1 MIKVRISVK
10 IIQIH
15 SAASRPSLNYSFTR
29 AARFIRLIYDL
40 IYPEDVLEAA
50 FLLTNSSFISYFPAN
65 TTTNLHPLLYILR
78 TTWNGSDAIGRLIF
92 RLIFRAIIML
102 VLRMELAV
110 VGLGNRTEYE
120 LFRRVRIVPDRSKP

>member
-40 IYPEDVLEAA
+40 IYPEDVEAA
-50 FLLTNSSFISYFPAN
+50 FLLTNSSFISYFSAN
-65 TTTNLHPLLYILR
+65 TTTKHPLLYILR

-120 LFRRVRIVPDRSKP
+120 LFRRVRTVPDRSKP